1 MKKSKA
7 MGEAVKK
14 AEGLGHKM
22 SPFTPYGDREYSYCV
37 NSSARPVSLKPQR
50 SRIFGTFEDYCRYGH
65 GFNIPMI
72 TARKYYK
79 NLLKAVREILEIA
92 VEENRAR
99 ILGGLTI

>member
-1 MKKSKA
+1 
-7 MGEAVKK
+7 
-14 AEGLGHKM
+14 
-22 SPFTPYGDREYSYCV
+22 
-37 NSSARPVSLKPQR
+37 
-50 SRIFGTFEDYCRYGH
+50 
-65 GFNIPMI
+65 MI